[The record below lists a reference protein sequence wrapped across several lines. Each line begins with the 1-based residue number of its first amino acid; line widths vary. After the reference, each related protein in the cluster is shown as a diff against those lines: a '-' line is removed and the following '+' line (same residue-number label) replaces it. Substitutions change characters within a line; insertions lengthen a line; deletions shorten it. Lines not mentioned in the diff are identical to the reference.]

1 VGLASLDPPY
11 DCAIPDAP
19 TPKPD
24 LFWEWIPD
32 MRPYRPIV
40 SIARRRISP
49 QAERLEHRTLLSGSG
64 ASAQSKSAV
73 AIQVPSAYI
82 SQQSDQLDVTLVR
95 GAHNRD
101 LGSLTINFSA
111 NYGSLPAG
119 SGATPD
125 VVGQQFTPVNQSV
138 TFPAGVT
145 TETVVVPINPGA
157 ANPGL
162 VPVQLS
168 VTSASRAV
176 RGSDETIYLATS
188 ADAVPPSIVAVQRV
202 KGGIAVTFS
211 KPMGPKTVTNIHN
224 YAVKFSPTQQFSLTE
239 LTGIGLIQTL
249 DNTTASIHLRRAS
262 YNSATNT
269 VTLVPNEQLG
279 PNGSYTVSN
288 PANLLAKRGGPR
300 KAHALTDLQ
309 GNALDEGG
317 SHAGEFSITISK
329 GHPYAAT
336 SAVLSDGS

>member
-1 VGLASLDPPY
+1 
-11 DCAIPDAP
+11 
-19 TPKPD
+19 
-24 LFWEWIPD
+24 
-32 MRPYRPIV
+32 MRPYRPTV

-49 QAERLEHRTLLSGSG
+49 QAEPLEHRTLLSGSSV
-64 ASAQSKSAV
+64 SAESKSAV

-95 GAHNRD
+95 AAGNRN

-111 NYGSLPAG
+111 AYGSLPAG

-125 VVGQQFTPVNQSV
+125 VVGQQFMPVNQSV

-157 ANPGL
+157 PNPGL

-168 VTSASRAV
+168 VTPASRAG
-176 RGSDETIYLATS
+176 RGSEETIYLATS
-188 ADAVPPSIVAVQRV
+188 AEAVPPSIVAVQRV
-202 KGGIAVTFS
+202 QGGIAVTFS
-211 KPMGPKTVTNIHN
+211 KPMGQKTVTNIHN
-224 YAVKFSPTQQFSLTE
+224 YAIKFSPSQQFSLSQ
-239 LTGIGLIQTL
+239 LTGVGLIQTL
-249 DNTTASIHLRRAS
+249 NNSSSVSIGLRRAS
-262 YNSATNT
+262 YDPATNT

-279 PNGSYTVSN
+279 SNGSYTVSN
-288 PANLLAKRGGPR
+288 PSSLLAKRNRPK

-309 GNALDEGG
+309 GNPLDEGG
-317 SHAGEFSITISK
+317 SHAGAFSITISK